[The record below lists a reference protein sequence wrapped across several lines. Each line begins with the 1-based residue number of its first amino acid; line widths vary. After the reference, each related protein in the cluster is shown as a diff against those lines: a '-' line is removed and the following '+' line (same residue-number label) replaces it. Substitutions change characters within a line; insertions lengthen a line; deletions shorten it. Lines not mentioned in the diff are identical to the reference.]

1 MGRTD
6 RATIRPI
13 GSPHSGLMVP
23 GRVGAVVSHKSW
35 PLNPQ
40 GMRPTKVVYQNW
52 MSITITTG
60 HGHNGVPVQID
71 ILRCS
76 CSMLMFIF
84 MSHVGFELLYGVF
97 PYDGYSVP
105 DRTGA

>member
-40 GMRPTKVVYQNW
+40 GMRPTK
-52 MSITITTG
+52 
-60 HGHNGVPVQID
+60 
-71 ILRCS
+71 ILPKLDVDYHYDGPRPQWCTCTNRNS
-76 CSMLMFIF
+76 PMFLFIF
-84 MSHVGFELLYGVF
+84 MSRVGFELYYMAFFHMTATLYL
-97 PYDGYSVP
+97 
-105 DRTGA
+105 TALAL